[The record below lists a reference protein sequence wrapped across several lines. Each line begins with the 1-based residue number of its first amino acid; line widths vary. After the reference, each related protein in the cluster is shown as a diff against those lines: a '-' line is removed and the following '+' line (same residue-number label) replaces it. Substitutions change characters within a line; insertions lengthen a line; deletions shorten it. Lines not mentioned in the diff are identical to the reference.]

1 MNQSNLCWPR
11 LQNKKYHLNIFKN
24 SSLFCCVFQWLKL
37 KVRYQFISLCDP
49 KQLSE
54 YMIIEVEIVQD
65 KDKPQRIPV
74 SNKV

>member
-1 MNQSNLCWPR
+1 M
-11 LQNKKYHLNIFKN
+11 
-24 SSLFCCVFQWLKL
+24 CVSVAEIKGAQYW
-37 KVRYQFISLCDP
+37 RYQFISLCDP

>member
-1 MNQSNLCWPR
+1 LIGLVSDYKPIFTDYPTLYLGIFLCVSVAEIKGAQYW
-11 LQNKKYHLNIFKN
+11 
-24 SSLFCCVFQWLKL
+24 
-37 KVRYQFISLCDP
+37 RYQFISLCDP

-74 SNKV
+74 SNKE